1 MWVTV
6 LTICLNTDVRQ
17 KVKCRLAFLVFCKA
31 KALHKFAYRYQRNSQ
46 GLTRRWW
53 QWWRK
58 KETSTILAQ
67 PYPEVRP
74 KFIISLENR
83 TESRVAAVLWTF
95 HRRLFLPGK
104 SFRFSVANTYSIYCV
119 DLVSTDSLR
128 KPTLIQA
135 SNKKQRKG
143 PVLTHE
149 FKCYRTREQGWR
161 YNFSYVTVFS

>member
-95 HRRLFLPGK
+95 HRRLFLPGN
-104 SFRFSVANTYSIYCV
+104 SSRFSVANTYLLCWFSFHRFFKKANTNTGC
-119 DLVSTDSLR
+119 
-128 KPTLIQA
+128 
-135 SNKKQRKG
+135 KKQRKG